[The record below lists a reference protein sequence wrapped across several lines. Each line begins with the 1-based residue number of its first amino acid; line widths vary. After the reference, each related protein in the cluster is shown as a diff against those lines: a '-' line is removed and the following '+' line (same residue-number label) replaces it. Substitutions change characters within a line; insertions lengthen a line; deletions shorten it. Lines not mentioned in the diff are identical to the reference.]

1 MALTN
6 VFVRRGPKAMRLDLA
21 WVMACVGTYITNAI
35 HFTYDPCT
43 DKLQLICSNDP
54 CPKTKRL
61 WPKKLHMSPIL
72 HNWCHK
78 FLTKQI
84 RDRNC
89 AEILNREE

>member
-1 MALTN
+1 MGQLKTN
-6 VFVRRGPKAMRLDLA
+6 QMEWHVAIGWLDL
-21 WVMACVGTYITNAI
+21 ACVGTYITNAK

-54 CPKTKRL
+54 CPKTKYF